1 MLTEI
6 VIVALLVSAL
16 MPVGVR
22 YLKGP
27 KLGWSLALI
36 PFLLF
41 IYFVHFIPT
50 IMCGGV
56 IYSGFRWFPDL
67 NINFSFYVDGL
78 SLLFS
83 LLIAGIGI
91 PIIIYSAPYLGNHRY
106 LARYYGYL
114 FLFMASMLGLI
125 LADNLILLFIFW
137 ELTSI
142 SSFLLI
148 GLNHKRKS
156 VRKAAVQALFV
167 TGMGGLSLLVS
178 FILIGMVTNTYSI
191 SQLLEKG
198 NLLQNQSLFVPILLL
213 MLIGAFT
220 KSAQFPFHFWLPNA
234 MVAPTPVSAYLH
246 STTLVQV
253 GIYLLARFHPL
264 MSHNYWWFVILTTI
278 GGITMLVGVLL
289 AVRQTDMKL
298 ILAYTTIS
306 ALGSLVFLLGSTHDL
321 IIKAAIA
328 FLLAHAL
335 YKATLFMV
343 VGDIQYQTGTR
354 NIEKVR
360 GLRKAMPITFI
371 AVLVSGASMAGLPP
385 VLGFYVKEL
394 VYRATLIAPLAPYIL
409 TGIAVFS
416 NMIMAM
422 LAFLLVLRPFF
433 GEQKPKN
440 IRGVN
445 INMSVNA
452 LLLSSLTLLVS
463 IFPFVINHT
472 VFSSAVSAI
481 LAKPVTTE
489 LILWHRWSM
498 PSLILSLITLLGSII
513 LYWKRVEFRQILEH
527 FDSIYRHGPAW
538 VYDRFMYYFLR
549 GAEQQTEILQNG
561 KLRWYLIITF
571 TTIALTLSNVLM
583 KNDVLITQQWHF
595 SFSFFPLFLA
605 VWILI
610 SAYMTIWVRTYL
622 IGLIFLGFFNMG
634 AVLFFIVNAAPDIA
648 MTQSLVETLMIII
661 VVLNL
666 YRQPT
671 FPKIV
676 EEKTYSRIINIV
688 ISVVVGFSITILLVA
703 ITHQPFD
710 NFIGQYFVKY
720 SLPSGHGRNVVN
732 IVLIDFRGFDTLGE
746 IIVLVAT
753 ALGIYGLLK
762 SRFKRREP

>member
-1 MLTEI
+1 MLTGI
-6 VIVALLVSAL
+6 VIVALCISAL
-16 MPVGVR
+16 IPVGVR

-41 IYFVHFIPT
+41 IYFVHFIPAV
-50 IMCGGV
+50 MCGGT
-56 IYSGFRWFPDL
+56 IYSGFQWFPDL
-67 NINFSFYVDGL
+67 NINFSFYIDRL
-78 SLLFS
+78 SLIFS
-83 LLIAGIGI
+83 LLIVGIGI
-91 PIIIYSAPYLGNHRY
+91 PITIYSAPCLGNHRY

-125 LADNLILLFIFW
+125 LADNLILLFVFW

-178 FILIGMVTNTYSI
+178 FVLIGMVTNTYSV
-191 SQLLEKG
+191 SQLLLEG

-234 MVAPTPVSAYLH
+234 MEAPIPVSAYLH

-278 GGITMLVGVLL
+278 GGITMLVGVLS

-298 ILAYTTIS
+298 ILAYTTVA

-328 FLLAHAL
+328 FLLTHAL

-343 VGDIQYQTGTR
+343 VGDIQYQTGIR

-371 AVLVSGASMAGLPP
+371 AVLVSCASMAGLPP
-385 VLGFYVKEL
+385 LLGFYVKEL
-394 VYRATLIAPLAPYIL
+394 VYGATLVAPLAPYIL

-422 LAFLLVLRPFF
+422 LAFLLVLRPFL
-433 GEQKPKN
+433 GEQKSKN

-452 LLLSSLTLLVS
+452 LLLALLTLLVS
-463 IFPFVINHT
+463 IFPFLINHT
-472 VFSSAVSAI
+472 VLSSAVSAI
-481 LAKPVTTE
+481 LARPVTTQ
-489 LILWHRWSM
+489 LILWHRKST
-498 PSLILSLITLLGSII
+498 PSLILSLITLLGAII
-513 LYWKRVEFRQILEH
+513 LYWKRVEFRRILEL
-527 FDSIYRHGPAW
+527 FDNIYRHGPAW
-538 VYDRFMYYFLR
+538 VCDRFIYYFLR

-561 KLRWYLIITF
+561 KLRWYLIVTF
-571 TTIALTLSNVLM
+571 TTIALTLSSVLM
-583 KNDVLITQQWHF
+583 KQDVLIAQQWHF
-595 SFSFFPLFLA
+595 SFSLLPLFLA
-605 VWILI
+605 TWILI

-622 IGLIFLGFFNMG
+622 IGLIFLGLFNMG
-634 AVLFFIVNAAPDIA
+634 AIFFFIVNAAPDIA
-648 MTQSLVETLMIII
+648 MTQSLVETLIVII

-666 YRQPT
+666 YRQPPL
-671 FPKIV
+671 PKIV
-676 EEKTYSRIINIV
+676 EEKTYLRVINIV
-688 ISVVVGFSITILLVA
+688 IALMVGFSIAILLIA
-703 ITHQPFD
+703 ITHQPFN

-732 IVLIDFRGFDTLGE
+732 IVLINFRGFDTLGE
-746 IIVLVAT
+746 IIVLVTT

-762 SRFKRREP
+762 SRFERSGP